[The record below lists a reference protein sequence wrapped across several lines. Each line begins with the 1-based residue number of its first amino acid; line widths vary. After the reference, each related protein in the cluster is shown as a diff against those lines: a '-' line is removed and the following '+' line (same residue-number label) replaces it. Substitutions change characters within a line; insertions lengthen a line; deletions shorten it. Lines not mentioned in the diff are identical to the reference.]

1 MKNDK
6 SNKDAATSA
15 TSAKQE
21 EAMTSLL
28 GGPIDPNDPLAFVG
42 LGLGATQRAR
52 DLVLKGLEFERQE
65 DFKAFIESEIS
76 RLDAECAALAE
87 KRADLDEILG
97 AQTGG
102 RGRPSKGWLTIDVKR
117 AAAVL
122 NADDI
127 YRNKKGKSFSRQ
139 IDAINFAIKIEKFL
153 FERGLLEDRLFD
165 PMTTIKRFQDSVSAG
180 LHELPEHSGRF
191 LK

>member
-6 SNKDAATSA
+6 SDKHAATSA
-15 TSAKQE
+15 TSATQE
-21 EAMTSLL
+21 AGLTSLL
-28 GGPIDPNDPLAFVG
+28 GVPIEPDNNLAFVG

-52 DLVLKGLEFERQE
+52 DLVLKGLEFEQQLE
-65 DFKAFIESEIS
+65 LQTFVESEIS
-76 RLDAECAALAE
+76 RLDAEIAAVAE
-87 KRADLDEILG
+87 KIADLDELLG

-122 NADDI
+122 SVDDI

-139 IDAINFAIKIEKFL
+139 IDAINSAIKIEKVL

-180 LHELPEHSGRF
+180 LQELPEHSGRF

>member
-1 MKNDK
+1 LKNDK
-6 SNKDAATSA
+6 SDKHAATSA
-15 TSAKQE
+15 TSATQE
-21 EAMTSLL
+21 AGLTSLL
-28 GGPIDPNDPLAFVG
+28 GVTMDPDDPLAFVG

-65 DFKAFIESEIS
+65 ELKAFIESEIS

-87 KRADLDEILG
+87 KRADLDELLG

-122 NADDI
+122 SVDDI

-139 IDAINFAIKIEKFL
+139 IDAINSAIKIEKVL
-153 FERGLLEDRLFD
+153 FERGLLEERLFD
-165 PMTTIKRFQDSVSAG
+165 PMTSTKRFQDSVSAG
-180 LHELPEHSGRF
+180 LQELPEHSGRF

>member
-6 SNKDAATSA
+6 SDKDAATSA
-15 TSAKQE
+15 TSATPE
-21 EAMTSLL
+21 EALTSLL
-28 GGPIDPNDPLAFVG
+28 GVPIDPDDPLAFVG

-52 DLVLKGLEFERQE
+52 DLVLKGLEFECQE
-65 DFKAFIESEIS
+65 EFIESEIS

-87 KRADLDEILG
+87 KIADLNELLG
-97 AQTGG
+97 ARTGG

-122 NADDI
+122 SVDDI

-139 IDAINFAIKIEKFL
+139 IDAINSAIKIEKVL

-180 LHELPEHSGRF
+180 LQELPEHSGRF

>member
-1 MKNDK
+1 M
-6 SNKDAATSA
+6 
-15 TSAKQE
+15 
-21 EAMTSLL
+21 
-28 GGPIDPNDPLAFVG
+28 DPDDPLAFVG

-65 DFKAFIESEIS
+65 ELKAFQRARDLVLKRLEFERQEELKAFIESEIS

-87 KRADLDEILG
+87 KRADLDELLG

-122 NADDI
+122 SVDDI

-139 IDAINFAIKIEKFL
+139 IDAINSAIKIEKVL

-180 LHELPEHSGRF
+180 LQELPEHSGRF